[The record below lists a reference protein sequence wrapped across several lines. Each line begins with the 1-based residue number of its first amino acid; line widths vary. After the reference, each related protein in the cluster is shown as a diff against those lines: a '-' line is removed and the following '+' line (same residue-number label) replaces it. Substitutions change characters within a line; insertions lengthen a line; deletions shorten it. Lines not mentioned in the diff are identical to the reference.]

1 MSDIEIGLIGMVIL
15 VACILSGMTVMIAL
29 GLVGTVGLSILVGP
43 QGSIG
48 LLRSLFYDVTHSFH
62 FSVIPMFL
70 LMGFFAMRAG
80 LGEDLFEAATK
91 WLGGLRGGLAIATTG
106 GAAAFGAA
114 SGSSIGTT
122 TLFTKLALPQM
133 LDRGYDK
140 RLASASI
147 AISGTLAV
155 MIPPSALV
163 VVYGILT
170 ESSIGALLIAGVFPG
185 LVFAVLLGI
194 ATSLWVRS
202 NPKLAPVIPNTATL
216 KEKLWSLRL
225 AGPLAIVIIGIIGG
239 LYAGIFTPT
248 EAGAIGALVTFLMAV
263 LRQRGIRGVQIG
275 AVVSDTVQTTSM
287 IFGIIMSALVFSK
300 FLALSGLAGLIGDF
314 LTNADVNRW
323 VIVALVTVLYLFLG
337 MLMDAPPLL
346 AISLPITHPVM
357 LDLGFDPVWFGI
369 YVVLLCEIG
378 AITPPVGINCFVVQ
392 GASDGLVELEDVFK
406 GLLPYIAAG
415 LVMLVVLCV
424 FPDLAL
430 YLPSTMTK

>member
-1 MSDIEIGLIGMVIL
+1 MGIEVGVYGMFVLIV
-15 VACILSGMTVMIAL
+15 CILAGMNVLVAL
-29 GLVGTVGLSILVGP
+29 GLVGTLGLGVLTGP
-43 QGSIG
+43 AGTIG
-48 LLRSLFYDVTHSFH
+48 VLRAVFYDTTHSFH

-70 LMGFFAMRAG
+70 MMGFFAMRAG
-80 LGEDLFEAATK
+80 LGEDLFEAATR

-122 TLFTKLALPQM
+122 TLFTKLALPEM
-133 LDRGYDK
+133 LNRGYDK

-170 ESSIGALLIAGVFPG
+170 ESSIGALLVAGVIPG
-185 LVFAVLLGI
+185 LVFALMLAI
-194 ATSLWVRS
+194 ATSLWCRY
-202 NPKLAPVIPNTATL
+202 NPALAPRVENTSTL

-225 AGPLAIVIIGIIGG
+225 AGPLVLVIIAIIGG
-239 LYAGIFTPT
+239 LYGGIFTPT
-248 EAGAIGALVTFLMAV
+248 EAGAIGALVTLVMAV
-263 LRQRGIRGVQIG
+263 IRQRGVRGVDIKG
-275 AVVSDTVQTTSM
+275 VLGDTVQTTAM
-287 IFGIIMSALVFSK
+287 IFGIIISALVFSK
-300 FLALSGLAGLIGDF
+300 FLALSGLAGAIGDF

-323 VIVALVTVLYLFLG
+323 VIVGLVTVLYLVLG
-337 MLMDAPPLL
+337 MMMDAPPLL

-357 LDLGFDPVWFGI
+357 MELGFDPIWFGI

-378 AITPPVGINCFVVQ
+378 AVTPPVGINCFVVQ
-392 GASDGLVELEDVFK
+392 GASGGLVRLEDVFK

-415 LVMLVVLCV
+415 LLMLLLLCL
-424 FPDLAL
+424 FPELAL
-430 YLPSTMTK
+430 FLPSTMQG

>member
-1 MSDIEIGLIGMVIL
+1 MSDIEIGLLGMVIL

-392 GASDGLVELEDVFK
+392 GA
-406 GLLPYIAAG
+406 
-415 LVMLVVLCV
+415 
-424 FPDLAL
+424 
-430 YLPSTMTK
+430 

>member
-1 MSDIEIGLIGMVIL
+1 MSDIEIGLLGMVIL

-415 LVMLVVLCV
+415 LVMLVMLCV